1 MVKLTLLHTYC
12 SAEQS
17 IMMSR
22 KPAIASTFFQPLK
35 PFTGLI
41 WTLIAATILATSVV
55 IYSFNLVYKK
65 MKFPVRSKFY
75 YLHDTI
81 YYVRNVNIV
90 TFIHRMKYFLSSC
103 LENSSDTDTICG
115 IFGRL
120 QNPQNICTSSTR
132 SLDAL

>member
-1 MVKLTLLHTYC
+1 MLHTYS

-41 WTLIAATILATSVV
+41 WALIAATILATSVV

-81 YYVRNVNIV
+81 YYVRDVNIV
-90 TFIHRMKYFLSSC
+90 TFISWIFL
-103 LENSSDTDTICG
+103 E
-115 IFGRL
+115 
-120 QNPQNICTSSTR
+120 
-132 SLDAL
+132 